1 MPGIVGPIT
10 KMSREW
16 AEQQLQR
23 MGESARHEAFY
34 VSGVCIDESPGV
46 YVGWRS
52 AEVLSAGMP
61 LSNDRGDVHLVFSG
75 ESNKGD

>member
-1 MPGIVGPIT
+1 
-10 KMSREW
+10 
-16 AEQQLQR
+16 
-23 MGESARHEAFY
+23 
-34 VSGVCIDESPGV
+34 VCASMNPQGCTSDG
-46 YVGWRS
+46 RS